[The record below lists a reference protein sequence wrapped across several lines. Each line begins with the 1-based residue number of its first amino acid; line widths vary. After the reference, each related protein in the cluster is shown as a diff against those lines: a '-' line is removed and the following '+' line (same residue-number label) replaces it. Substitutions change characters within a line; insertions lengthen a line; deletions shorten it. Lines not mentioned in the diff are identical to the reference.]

1 MKSTEKIRK
10 TIKETT
16 NKQLL
21 EMWEISKQDMSN
33 EAIAVNAIIEA
44 ELESRN
50 IIKFNEDT
58 FEYEFV
64 K

>member
-1 MKSTEKIRK
+1 MKQVREM
-10 TIKETT
+10 IK
-16 NKQLL
+16 NANDKQLL
-21 EMWEISKQDMSN
+21 EMWEELAKKNMENID
-33 EAIAVNAIIEA
+33 IAVSAIIET

-50 IIKFNEDT
+50 IIKLNEDT

>member
-1 MKSTEKIRK
+1 MEKVREMIKKADNK
-10 TIKETT
+10 T
-16 NKQLL
+16 LL
-21 EMWEISKQDMSN
+21 EMYEELAKKNMETVDM
-33 EAIAVNAIIEA
+33 AVSAIIET

-50 IIKFNEDT
+50 LIKLNGDT